1 MGWNT
6 KKSSKENLSQTGPI
20 KSELAKSRWSHTMLT
35 DRGAW
40 ALRHLFKAILH
51 FSGVNIAFMAVTKLK
66 TGKKRW
72 RADWRDASGK
82 THRKQFATKR
92 EAEIHLQ
99 ETQRKIRMEEWVDP
113 KHARSKL
120 LRDIYRDWIE
130 RVKQVGVRGRKAA
143 SARTVHDY
151 EHIWRKYIEPRWDR
165 APLDLIRYEQVS
177 EWINELTVGDRTKKV
192 GRQFVSILGEAV
204 RQGLLPRNPAQDRLG
219 NTDYIPIP
227 TRQKNH
233 TYLTA
238 IQLKTLVEVVPS
250 EVDKLS
256 VLLGG
261 LCGLRFGEMTA
272 LRWGEIDIDRR
283 LITVKQAYSDV
294 GGKLELKTPKN
305 GTERRVPLHKPT
317 LELIEAIG
325 TGASDK
331 LVCPTVNGFPR
342 RNGDYNQH
350 LLVPA
355 LRAIA
360 KSDKYRADEKV
371 PETLRFHDLRH
382 TAVSLAVSSGANVK
396 VVQAI
401 AGHSSAS
408 VTLDTYAGLFDADL
422 NASAA
427 RVDATLSSVF

>member
-1 MGWNT
+1 
-6 KKSSKENLSQTGPI
+6 
-20 KSELAKSRWSHTMLT
+20 
-35 DRGAW
+35 
-40 ALRHLFKAILH
+40 
-51 FSGVNIAFMAVTKLK
+51 MAVTKLK

-72 RADWRDASGK
+72 RADWRDATGK
-82 THRKQFATKR
+82 RYRRQFATKR

-99 ETQRKIRMEEWVDP
+99 ETQRKIRMDEWVDP
-113 KHARSKL
+113 KHARSIL
-120 LRDIYRDWIE
+120 VRDIYRDWIE

-151 EHIWRKYIEPRWDR
+151 EHIWRKYIELRWDM

-177 EWINELTVGDRTKKV
+177 EWVNELTVGDRTKEKV
-192 GRQFVSILGEAV
+192 GRQFVSILNEAV

-219 NTDYIPIP
+219 NTDYIPVP
-227 TRQKNH
+227 KRQKKH

-238 IQLKTLVEVVPS
+238 QQLKTLVDVVPG
-250 EVDKLS
+250 EIDKLS
-256 VLLGG
+256 ILLGG

-272 LRWGEIDIDRR
+272 LRWSEIDVEKR
-283 LITVKQAYSDV
+283 LITIKRAYSDV
-294 GGKLELKTPKN
+294 GGKLELKSPKN

-325 TGASDK
+325 IGYNDK

-360 KSDKYRADEKV
+360 RSDHYKADEKLPV
-371 PETLRFHDLRH
+371 GLRFHDLRH

-422 NASAA
+422 NASAK
-427 RVDATLSSVF
+427 RVDDTLSSVF

>member
-1 MGWNT
+1 
-6 KKSSKENLSQTGPI
+6 
-20 KSELAKSRWSHTMLT
+20 
-35 DRGAW
+35 
-40 ALRHLFKAILH
+40 
-51 FSGVNIAFMAVTKLK
+51 MAVTKLK
-66 TGKKRW
+66 TGKKQW
-72 RADWRDASGK
+72 RADWRDATGK
-82 THRKQFATKR
+82 RHRRQFATKR

-99 ETQRKIRMEEWVDP
+99 ETQRKIRMDEWVDP
-113 KHARSKL
+113 KHARSKFV
-120 LRDIYRDWIE
+120 RDIYDDWIE
-130 RVKQVGVRGRKAA
+130 RVKQVGVRGRRAA

-151 EHIWRKYIEPRWDR
+151 EHIWGKYIGPRWDR

-177 EWINELTVGDRTKKV
+177 EWINELTVGDRTKEKV

-204 RQGLLPRNPAQDRLG
+204 RQGLLSRNPAQDRLG

-227 TRQKNH
+227 RRQKNH

-238 IQLKTLVEVVPS
+238 RQLKTLVEVIPS
-250 EVDKLS
+250 DIDKLS

-272 LRWGEIDIDRR
+272 LRWSEVDVEKR
-283 LITVKQAYSDV
+283 LVTVKRAYSDV

-305 GTERRVPLHKPT
+305 GTERRVPLHEPT

-325 TGASDK
+325 ARANDK

-342 RNGDYNQH
+342 RNGDYNKQ

-360 KSDKYRADEKV
+360 ESDKYVADKKLPV
-371 PETLRFHDLRH
+371 GLRFHDLRH

-422 NASAA
+422 NASAE
-427 RVDATLSSVF
+427 RVDDALRSVF